1 MSEDN
6 TKTEEELVINKQ
18 VTDQLDLDAPIDGLH
33 GLSINDLADG
43 MIDDTKHT
51 FHKYV
56 DNYVRLVPKMM
67 ANLADNFKEISVE
80 EACNQ
85 VGNGNIHAVLQDGTT
100 DLMKTKEDI
109 NDISFCCTYAVKIN

>member
-18 VTDQLDLDAPIDGLH
+18 ATDQLDLDAPIEGLH

-56 DNYVRLVPKMM
+56 DNYVRLVPEMM

-85 VGNGNIHAVLQDGTT
+85 VGSGKIYAVLQDGTT

-109 NDISFCCTYAVKIN
+109 NDIAFCCTYAVKIN